1 MTARKNPAEDSDII
15 AEHSDIIEGVAVE
28 KKDKEKSRGKAAGGG
43 ARRRAGRT
51 ASATE
56 SPASPPDEDTGRGPV
71 PDTAPS
77 ARMPLILAALAVIL
91 AGAGLGLQFW
101 RAGLEDS
108 ALRAE
113 IDGLASRLAAAEADG
128 AAASAEAAALK
139 AELSTLSASLPPD
152 LSDEV
157 AGLVARQDAVE
168 AGLAAVESAGPAPV
182 ESGGDAI
189 LALAQSGMNVAAA
202 MINDSLSGADPSR
215 WLATLSELHS
225 AGLVVGDLD
234 ALRAVMSPLPATH
247 DALVVAAHGLI
258 EPLRGEAVKHGHDGW
273 WSAATGRL
281 SDFVTLRRQGDGAAS
296 DGAGAANT
304 PLLAFERAVAA
315 GRLADALAASATLTT
330 DLAALADW
338 QAQARRR
345 LALDDALAAFSA
357 DMAARLARAHA
368 GKAG

>member
-15 AEHSDIIEGVAVE
+15 EGVAVE
-28 KKDKEKSRGKAAGGG
+28 KNDKEKSRGKAAGGG

-168 AGLAAVESAGPAPV
+168 AGLAAVGSAGPAPV
-182 ESGGDAI
+182 ASGGDAI

-215 WLATLSELHS
+215 WLATLSELRA

-296 DGAGAANT
+296 DGARAANT

-338 QAQARRR
+338 QAQTRRR

>member
-28 KKDKEKSRGKAAGGG
+28 KNDKEKSRGKAAGGG

-51 ASATE
+51 ASAAE

-168 AGLAAVESAGPAPV
+168 SAGPAPV
-182 ESGGDAI
+182 ASGGDAI

-215 WLATLSELHS
+215 WLATLSELRA

-234 ALRAVMSPLPATH
+234 ALRAVMSPLPAT
-247 DALVVAAHGLI
+247 DEALVAAAHGLI
-258 EPLRGEAVKHGHDGW
+258 EPLRGEAAKHGHDGW

>member
-1 MTARKNPAEDSDII
+1 MTARKPPAED
-15 AEHSDIIEGVAVE
+15 SDIIEGVAVE
-28 KKDKEKSRGKAAGGG
+28 KKDKEKSRGRAAGGG

-51 ASATE
+51 ASATG
-56 SPASPPDEDTGRGPV
+56 SSASPPVE
-71 PDTAPS
+71 APS
-77 ARMPLILAALAVIL
+77 SRLPLLLAALAVIL
-91 AGAGLGLQFW
+91 AAAGLGLQFW
-101 RAGLEDS
+101 WAGTVDS

-113 IDGLASRLAAAEADG
+113 IDGLASRLVEAEAQG

-139 AELSTLSASLPPD
+139 AELATLSTSLPPD
-152 LSDEV
+152 LSDEI
-157 AGLVARQDAVE
+157 AGLAARQDAVE
-168 AGLAAVESAGPAPV
+168 TGLAAVESAGPAPLT
-182 ESGGDAI
+182 SGGDAM
-189 LALAQSGMNVAAA
+189 LALANSGMNVAAA

-215 WLATLSELHS
+215 WLATLSELRA

-247 DALVVAAHGLI
+247 EALVAAAHGLI
-258 EPLRGEAVKHGHDGW
+258 EPLRGRAAEEGHDGW

-304 PLLAFERAVAA
+304 PLLAFERAVSA

-330 DLAALADW
+330 DLATLVDW

-345 LALDDALAAFSA
+345 LALDEALAAFSA

>member
-1 MTARKNPAEDSDII
+1 
-15 AEHSDIIEGVAVE
+15 
-28 KKDKEKSRGKAAGGG
+28 
-43 ARRRAGRT
+43 
-51 ASATE
+51 
-56 SPASPPDEDTGRGPV
+56 
-71 PDTAPS
+71 
-77 ARMPLILAALAVIL
+77 MPLILAALAVIL

-101 RAGLEDS
+101 RAGMEDS

-215 WLATLSELHS
+215 WLATLSELRA

-258 EPLRGEAVKHGHDGW
+258 EPLRGEAAKHGHDGW

-281 SDFVTLRRQGDGAAS
+281 SGFVTLRRKEDVS
-296 DGAGAANT
+296 T
-304 PLLAFERAVAA
+304 PQEATQDNAPLAAFERALAA
-315 GRLADALAASATLTT
+315 GRLADAIDAGSQIET
-330 DLAALADW
+330 DMP
-338 QAQARRR
+338 
-345 LALDDALAAFSA
+345 ALAAWIAAAERRATLDDMLARFGA
-357 DMAARLARAHA
+357 EMAARLARA